1 MSPTLYVK
9 RGCPHCKVAMDFLDQ
24 RKIEY
29 TKIEVR
35 GDAAQMQKLQDISGQ
50 NKTPTLDWD
59 GSVLADFGIKELE
72 RFLKDRAS
80 HGKS

>member
-1 MSPTLYVK
+1 MNPVLYVK
-9 RGCPHCKVAMDFLDQ
+9 RGCPHCKVAMDYLDR

-35 GDAAQMQKLQDISGQ
+35 GDAAQMQKLKDLSGQ
-50 NKTPTLDWD
+50 TKTPTLDWA
-59 GSVLADFGIKELE
+59 GSVLADFGIEELE

-80 HGKS
+80 PANS